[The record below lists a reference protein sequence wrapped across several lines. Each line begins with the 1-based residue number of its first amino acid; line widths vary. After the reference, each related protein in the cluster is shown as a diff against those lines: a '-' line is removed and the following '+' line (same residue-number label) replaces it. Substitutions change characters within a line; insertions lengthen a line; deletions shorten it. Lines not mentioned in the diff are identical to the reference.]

1 MNLGDLP
8 AVTAVPADT
17 NHDRLQT
24 TPRYQSGCPTRSD
37 EQA

>member
-24 TPRYQSGCPTRSD
+24 TPRYEFGRPTGSG

>member
-8 AVTAVPADT
+8 AGTAVPADT

-24 TPRYQSGCPTRSD
+24 PRRYQPGCPTGSL